1 MADLSELFDAF
12 AAGVYLLF
20 GLVHAD
26 LWQRRRERL
35 GHLWLAGA
43 CGGALMVDLTGMALR
58 RVPPSPPSLLSALN
72 LLGVGLATLCLVEL
86 AVSLGSRRA
95 GRAIRALQAGMV
107 VLSPAA
113 GATLEPFLLVPSLL
127 GCGVLVVFAMA
138 RAFAAARDGRRGAST
153 VARGFVFLSL
163 CLLADLAMQLGW
175 LPLRGGLPAIGFIV
189 LFLASAKALADRQ
202 DHEHRELVALRG
214 ELERRVEE
222 RTLALQEANARLAVA
237 SRTDALTGLPNRRGF
252 VEASEAELERF
263 RRSGRP
269 FTIVLADVDHFKAV
283 NDRFGHATGDEA
295 LRAVASAIRA
305 NLRAQD
311 VVARWG
317 GEEFILLLPETA
329 EAGGVRAAEF
339 VREQVAASRIAL
351 ADESLQ
357 MTLSLGVS
365 EHRAE
370 RTLDATLAAADRALY
385 RAKESGRNRVLAG

>member
-1 MADLSELFDAF
+1 M
-12 AAGVYLLF
+12 
-20 GLVHAD
+20 
-26 LWQRRRERL
+26 
-35 GHLWLAGA
+35 
-43 CGGALMVDLTGMALR
+43 
-58 RVPPSPPSLLSALN
+58 
-72 LLGVGLATLCLVEL
+72 
-86 AVSLGSRRA
+86 
-95 GRAIRALQAGMV
+95 
-107 VLSPAA
+107 
-113 GATLEPFLLVPSLL
+113 
-127 GCGVLVVFAMA
+127 
-138 RAFAAARDGRRGAST
+138 
-153 VARGFVFLSL
+153 
-163 CLLADLAMQLGW
+163 
-175 LPLRGGLPAIGFIV
+175 
-189 LFLASAKALADRQ
+189 
-202 DHEHRELVALRG
+202 
-214 ELERRVEE
+214 EE

-252 VEASEAELERF
+252 VEASEAGSSSDCC
-263 RRSGRP
+263 SGRP